1 MGNAEYM
8 GSIIKMFKPSFL
20 TICLVLALAA
30 VISAEDNVP
39 LIKTAMEVLARATS
53 SSQVLSFN
61 LTGVIILKI
70 AVIAYSMLQGGVT
83 GRSGLYSPPGYTPAD
98 LTGGMCFLLYTN
110 GEEDKLN
117 CLSRAVC
124 ESPEVGSQYLAAAKL
139 WYKMHKIINAVP
151 YSEKY
156 TKVVDSLQTANTI
169 GQQGEDCSQ
178 FSW

>member
-1 MGNAEYM
+1 M
-8 GSIIKMFKPSFL
+8 GSIIKMFKSSLITFSL
-20 TICLVLALAA
+20 LLATTA
-30 VISAEDNVP
+30 VISANDANVP

-61 LTGVIILKI
+61 LTGVIILIVLKI
-70 AVIAYSMLQGGVT
+70 AVIAYTALQGGVT
-83 GRSGLYSPPGYTPAD
+83 GRSSLYSPPGYSPAD

-117 CLSRAVC
+117 CVSRAVC

-156 TKVVDSLQTANTI
+156 TKVVESLKTANAI
-169 GQQGEDCSQ
+169 GHQEGDCSQ

>member
-1 MGNAEYM
+1 MGATM
-8 GSIIKMFKPSFL
+8 L
-20 TICLVLALAA
+20 TIPLVLALAA
-30 VISAEDNVP
+30 VTSAEDNVP

-53 SSQVLSFN
+53 SSQVISFN
-61 LTGVIILKI
+61 LTGVIILIVLKI
-70 AVIAYSMLQGGVT
+70 AVIAYSVLQGGVT
-83 GRSGLYSPPGYTPAD
+83 GRSSSLYSPPGYSPAD

-124 ESPEVGSQYLAAAKL
+124 ESPEVGSQYRAAAKL

-156 TKVVDSLQTANTI
+156 TNVVESLENANTLR
-169 GQQGEDCSQ
+169 GSNW
-178 FSW
+178 ST

>member
-1 MGNAEYM
+1 M
-8 GSIIKMFKPSFL
+8 GSIIKMFKSSL
-20 TICLVLALAA
+20 ITLSLLLATAA
-30 VISAEDNVP
+30 VISANDNVP
-39 LIKTAMEVLARATS
+39 LLQTAMDVLARATS

-61 LTGVIILKI
+61 LTGVIILIVLKI
-70 AVIAYSMLQGGVT
+70 AVIAYTMLSGGVT
-83 GRSGLYSPPGYTPAD
+83 GRSGLYNPPGYSPAD

-110 GEEDKLN
+110 GDEDKLN

-156 TKVVDSLQTANTI
+156 TKVVDSLQTANPI
-169 GQQGEDCSQ
+169 GQQGED
-178 FSW
+178 

>member
-1 MGNAEYM
+1 M
-8 GSIIKMFKPSFL
+8 GSIIKMLKAAIL
-20 TICLVLALAA
+20 TIPLVLAMTA

-61 LTGVIILKI
+61 LTGVIILIVLKI
-70 AVIAYSMLQGGVT
+70 AVIAYTMLQGGVS
-83 GRSGLYSPPGYTPAD
+83 GRSGLYSLPGYTPAD
-98 LTGGMCFLLYTN
+98 PTGGMCFLLYTN

-156 TKVVDSLQTANTI
+156 TKVVDSLKTANTI